1 MASLKLEDL
10 LKLSPSELRKL
21 SLQEFEGLS
30 IDERINLI
38 EAKEKEC
45 NESLKGGDFRKLL
58 DALSGDLYDITKLTE
73 SICPELIERR
83 ETERYTADY
92 NRRLEKI
99 KANRKK
105 QGNIHKDFFY
115 PWEFEDLSKKQQE
128 MMHELE
134 GLNVITEDFRPRDVF
149 EIFQIYDKMKFRY
162 YESGSTYCAEDAL
175 TDVLQQIRVD
185 YPQLPSSKHD
195 KIFVVILSQGFLEKD
210 YILGKGVTKI
220 KEIYSNNPDCEIN
233 VMVATDGD
241 LRGSCDLAIRLI
253 IY

>member
-38 EAKEKEC
+38 EAKEREYG
-45 NESLKGGDFRKLL
+45 ERRYSGGF
-58 DALSGDLYDITKLTE
+58 SGIFDDLVEYSDITELTQ

-83 ETERYTADY
+83 ETERFIADY

-105 QGNIHKDFFY
+105 QSNINKDFFY

-128 MMHELE
+128 MMHVLE
-134 GLNVITEDFRPRDVF
+134 GLNVLTEDFRPRDVF

-162 YESGSTYCAEDAL
+162 YESGSAYCAEDAL
-175 TDVLQQIRVD
+175 TDVLQQIRAD
-185 YPQLPSSKHD
+185 CPQLSSSKHD
-195 KIFVVILSQGFLEKD
+195 KIFVVILSQGFLGKD
-210 YILGKGVTKI
+210 YILGNGVAKI
-220 KEIYSNNPDCEIN
+220 KEIYGNNPDCEIN

-241 LRGSCDLAIRLI
+241 LRGSCDIAVRLI

>member
-38 EAKEKEC
+38 EAKEKEYG
-45 NESLKGGDFRKLL
+45 ERRDSGGF
-58 DALSGDLYDITKLTE
+58 SGIFDDLVEYSDITALTQ

-83 ETERYTADY
+83 ETERYIADY

-105 QGNIHKDFFY
+105 QGNINKDFFY

-128 MMHELE
+128 MMHVLE
-134 GLNVITEDFRPRDVF
+134 GLNVLTEDFRPRDVF

-162 YESGSTYCAEDAL
+162 YESGSAYCAEDAL
-175 TDVLQQIRVD
+175 NDVLQQIRAD
-185 YPQLPSSKHD
+185 YPQLPSSKQD
-195 KIFVVILSQGFLEKD
+195 KIFVVILSQGFLGKD
-210 YILGKGVTKI
+210 YILGNGVTKI
-220 KEIYSNNPDCEIN
+220 KEIYGNNPDCEIN

-241 LRGSCDLAIRLI
+241 LRGSCDLAVRLI

>member
-10 LKLSPSELRKL
+10 LKISPSELRKL

-38 EAKEKEC
+38 EAKEREYG
-45 NESLKGGDFRKLL
+45 ERRYSGGF
-58 DALSGDLYDITKLTE
+58 SGIFDDLVEYSDITELTQ
-73 SICPELIERR
+73 SICPELIEQR
-83 ETERYTADY
+83 ETERFIADY

-105 QGNIHKDFFY
+105 QSNINKDFFY
-115 PWEFEDLSKKQQE
+115 TWEFEDLSKKQQE
-128 MMHELE
+128 MMHVLE
-134 GLNVITEDFRPRDVF
+134 GLNVLTEDFRPRDVF

-162 YESGSTYCAEDAL
+162 YESGSAYCAEDAL
-175 TDVLQQIRVD
+175 TDVLQQIRAD
-185 YPQLPSSKHD
+185 CPQLPSSKHD
-195 KIFVVILSQGFLEKD
+195 KIFIVILSQGFLGKD
-210 YILGKGVTKI
+210 YILGNGVAKI
-220 KEIYSNNPDCEIN
+220 KEIYGNNPDCEIN

-241 LRGSCDLAIRLI
+241 LRGSCDIAVRLI

>member
-1 MASLKLEDL
+1 MKLEDL
-10 LKLSPSELRKL
+10 LKLSVAELRKL
-21 SLQEFEGLS
+21 SLREFEGLS

-38 EAKEKEC
+38 ETKEREC
-45 NESLKGGDFRKLL
+45 IESSKNCSFSELL
-58 DALSGDLYDITKLTE
+58 DSLNSDNDIYPLIQ

-83 ETERYTADY
+83 ETERYIADY

-105 QGNIHKDFFY
+105 QGNINKDFFY

-128 MMHELE
+128 MMYVLE

-162 YESGSTYCAEDAL
+162 YESGSAYCAEDAL
-175 TDVLQQIRVD
+175 TDVLQQIRAD

-195 KIFVVILSQGFLEKD
+195 KIFVVILSQGFLGKD
-210 YILGKGVTKI
+210 YILGNGVAKI
-220 KEIYSNNPDCEIN
+220 KEIYGNNPDCEIN

-241 LRGSCDLAIRLI
+241 LRGSCDLAVRLI